1 MEPPPFDTRLVGKRL
16 EVCWPYKEGDQTV
29 KIWASGTVRRV
40 ADGFTDKTSQKAKKI
55 LPAGALLWAWDADP
69 DYNEAAG
76 EMKWLVLLPGKW
88 NKQVQYAW
96 RFDPCE
102 LRPPGTPCPPPR
114 APRFEARAPD
124 DEFLDE
130 TVPHVPRAARK

>member
-1 MEPPPFDTRLVGKRL
+1 MGKRL
-16 EVCWPYKEGDQTV
+16 EVCWPYKGADGKTV

-40 ADGFTDKTSQKAKKI
+40 ANGLTDTRSARAKKI

-69 DYNEAAG
+69 AYDECAG
-76 EMKWLVLLPGKW
+76 EQWLVLLPDKW

-102 LRPPGTPCPPPR
+102 LVPAGARKP
-114 APRFEARAPD
+114 APRRPRVERSGDEEDVLDWEEHVEQMDCD
-124 DEFLDE
+124 DM
-130 TVPHVPRAARK
+130 